1 MIKIAPSIL
10 SADFGVLAEEIA
22 RVEAA
27 GADQIHIDVMDGRF
41 VPNISMGFPIVTA
54 IRKRTKLP
62 LDLHLM
68 IVEPEKYLA
77 DFAAAG
83 ADLLTVHVEACPH
96 LQRTLTS
103 IRELGAKRRVPV
115 KAGAALNP
123 STSPQTIEYVLDD
136 LDLVLVMSVNPGFGG
151 QTFIPAVYPKIRQ
164 IRTLLGSRRVD
175 VSIDGGVKVEHARP
189 CAQHGASILVAG
201 SAVFE
206 APDPAAV
213 IKQMRAA
220 AES

>member
-1 MIKIAPSIL
+1 MAVATAPTNP
-10 SADFGVLAEEIA
+10 A
-22 RVEAA
+22 RVTSDESS
-27 GADQIHIDVMDGRF
+27 GSPSR
-41 VPNISMGFPIVTA
+41 
-54 IRKRTKLP
+54 
-62 LDLHLM
+62 
-68 IVEPEKYLA
+68 
-77 DFAAAG
+77 
-83 ADLLTVHVEACPH
+83 
-96 LQRTLTS
+96 RTLTS